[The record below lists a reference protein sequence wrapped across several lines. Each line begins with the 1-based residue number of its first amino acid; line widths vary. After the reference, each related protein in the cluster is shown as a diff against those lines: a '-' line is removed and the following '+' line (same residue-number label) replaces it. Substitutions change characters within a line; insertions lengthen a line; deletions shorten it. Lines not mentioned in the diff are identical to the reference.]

1 MASLIYSIE
10 NQIFNGVDD
19 YIDTGIKLFDTN
31 KDWVVF
37 LDFTADETQGENPI
51 IFDAIDG
58 SAWYGFAVVANEQML
73 SGANNTKAPKFDTPI
88 LGNRHCIAIRKQASQ
103 GIYQF
108 VVPNNEITG
117 FTEIL
122 IDGISEKD
130 VFIGAFQ
137 VGSSFDYPWN
147 GTLHSCK
154 IWFGTMTDEEFIS
167 LVNPNPTIMIGTPS
181 RTKISHA
188 TGCEK
193 SIVTFQSDVA
203 LQSWEARATLPGI
216 TPAHGVGLLV
226 ESGGSLE
233 VNTAATVIVECNELT
248 QGDQEYT
255 ITVHGHGSN
264 GYWSDG
270 TYENSNVLGSPIS
283 LNNASYTNGILTC
296 ETTGNTNANS
306 MYVQLLSYL
315 NSTLVSSLVRTE
327 EKQNVVFDFE
337 LNTSTVNKIRLKLN
351 GNNQDGYAEFDLSN
365 IENGYYQISYNIT
378 ELQLNLAVIQDIKMT
393 KAVV

>member
-10 NQIFNGVDD
+10 NQIFDGIDD

-31 KDWVVF
+31 KDFVIF
-37 LDFTADETQGENPI
+37 IDFTADTTQGENPI

-73 SGANNTKAPKFDTPI
+73 SGANNTKAPQFDTPI

-122 IDGISEKD
+122 IDGISNKD

-137 VGSSFDYPWN
+137 VGTSIDYPWK
-147 GTLHSCK
+147 GTMHSCK

-167 LVNPNPTIMIGTPS
+167 LVNPKPIITIGTPS
-181 RTKISHA
+181 ATKISSISGYDQA
-188 TGCEK
+188 T
-193 SIVTFQSDVA
+193 VTFQSDMA
-203 LQSWEARATLPGI
+203 LQSWEARATLHGI

-233 VNTAATVIVECNELT
+233 ANIDATVYVDDEELT

-255 ITVHGHGSN
+255 ISIFGLSTDGR
-264 GYWSDG
+264 WSDG
-270 TYENSNVLGSPIS
+270 
-283 LNNASYTNGILTC
+283 
-296 ETTGNTNANS
+296 
-306 MYVQLLSYL
+306 
-315 NSTLVSSLVRTE
+315 
-327 EKQNVVFDFE
+327 
-337 LNTSTVNKIRLKLN
+337 
-351 GNNQDGYAEFDLSN
+351 
-365 IENGYYQISYNIT
+365 
-378 ELQLNLAVIQDIKMT
+378 
-393 KAVV
+393 